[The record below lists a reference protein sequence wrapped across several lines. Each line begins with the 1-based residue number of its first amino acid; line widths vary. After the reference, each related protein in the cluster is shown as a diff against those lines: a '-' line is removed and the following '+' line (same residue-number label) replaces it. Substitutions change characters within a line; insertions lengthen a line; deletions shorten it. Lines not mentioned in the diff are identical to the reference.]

1 LSFFCFKDS
10 IEQSG
15 YALHLYPR
23 SHSPCFEAIAAVKA
37 ALAIPVIAN
46 GGTRLAGDANT
57 TMSTTGADAV
67 MVGQTL
73 LQNPRLFSREHD
85 HDSGVSVIEGSGCAG
100 SLDGGHCGGSDSDLD
115 TANTS
120 STARLEPG
128 HTGELVTGN
137 DHGTHT
143 HRVTLAYEYL
153 SYARSYPPVHP
164 KSGTYVTEG

>member
-1 LSFFCFKDS
+1 M
-10 IEQSG
+10 
-15 YALHLYPR
+15 
-23 SHSPCFEAIAAVKA
+23 KA

-46 GGTRLAGDANT
+46 GGTRLAGDADT

-73 LQNPRLFSREHD
+73 LQNPRLFSREHE
-85 HDSGVSVIEGSGCAG
+85 HDSDVSVKEGSGCG
-100 SLDGGHCGGSDSDLD
+100 SILDGGHCGGSDSDLD

-120 STARLEPG
+120 STARLKPG
-128 HTGELVTGN
+128 HAGELGTGN
-137 DHGTHT
+137 GHATHT

-153 SYARSYPPVHP
+153 SYAWNYPPVHP